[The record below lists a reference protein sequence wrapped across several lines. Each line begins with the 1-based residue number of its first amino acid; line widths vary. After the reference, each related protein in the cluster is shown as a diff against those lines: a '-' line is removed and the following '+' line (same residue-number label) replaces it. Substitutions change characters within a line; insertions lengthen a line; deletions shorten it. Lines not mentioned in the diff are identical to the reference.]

1 MAFSLPSDGTYRTG
15 GARSLSVMSSTARF
29 SRVALGTTLFLVGL
43 GGFTRGSGSG
53 YGCAD
58 RWPLC
63 EDGLLGGLLPRAEYH
78 MVIEWTHRWV
88 AAIVGL
94 LVLGTA
100 VSVWRNHRQRAA
112 LGRTAVAAVVV
123 VGVQAW
129 IGRMVVKADLDA
141 DLVVLHLAISMVV
154 VGLLTLV
161 AVATSP
167 EGEPAEGNA
176 SWSTHLAVA
185 AGGSYVLL
193 LLGAYVHN
201 MFFSGWPLV
210 GNELAPDLSN
220 SYAAVHFTHRLVAGL
235 GLVYLVYLTRA
246 AGRNGRPPIERRLLH
261 AATGLYAVN
270 VALGAV
276 HVFTEVSWSGVV
288 ATHLLVA
295 GMVWTCLL
303 AATALSRP
311 TPVPSG

>member
-1 MAFSLPSDGTYRTG
+1 MPSG
-15 GARSLSVMSSTARF
+15 GSTDRSGHTRSLSVMSSTARL
-29 SRVALGTTLFLVGL
+29 SRTALGATLFLVGV

-78 MVIEWTHRWV
+78 MLIEWTHRWI

-100 VSVWRNHRQRAA
+100 VSVWRHHRRRAA
-112 LGRTAVAAVVV
+112 LVRTAVAAVVV

-161 AVATSP
+161 AVAASP
-167 EGEPAEGNA
+167 EREPVEGDA

-185 AGGSYVLL
+185 SGGSYVLL

-210 GNELAPDLSN
+210 GNELVPDLSN
-220 SYAAVHFTHRLVAGL
+220 SYTAVHFAHRVVAGL

-246 AGRNGRPPIERRLLH
+246 AGRNGRPAVERRLLH

-295 GMVWTCLL
+295 GLVWTCLL
-303 AATALSRP
+303 AATALSRSA
-311 TPVPSG
+311 PVPSG

>member
-1 MAFSLPSDGTYRTG
+1 MGAAFPSGG
-15 GARSLSVMSSTARF
+15 ANQMCGARSLSVMSSTARL
-29 SRVALGTTLFLVGL
+29 SRIALGATLFLVGV

-63 EDGLLGGLLPRAEYH
+63 ENGLLGGLLPRAEYH

-94 LVLGTA
+94 LVLATA
-100 VSVWRNHRQRAA
+100 VSVWRHHRSRKA
-112 LGRTAVAAVVV
+112 LVRTATAVVV
-123 VGVQAW
+123 VVGIQAW

-167 EGEPAEGNA
+167 SRVRTDENRAWTN
-176 SWSTHLAVA
+176 LLVIA
-185 AGGSYVLL
+185 AAGSYVLL

-210 GNELAPDLSN
+210 GNQLVPDLSN
-220 SYAAVHFTHRLVAGL
+220 SYTAVHFTHRLVAGL

-246 AGRNGRPPIERRLLH
+246 AGQNGHPAIERRLLH
-261 AATGLYAVN
+261 AATGFYAVN

-288 ATHLLVA
+288 ATHLLLA
-295 GMVWTCLL
+295 GIVWTLLL
-303 AATALSRP
+303 AAAALSRP
-311 TPVPSG
+311 SPAEVD

>member
-1 MAFSLPSDGTYRTG
+1 A
-15 GARSLSVMSSTARF
+15 
-29 SRVALGTTLFLVGL
+29 TLFLVGV

-63 EDGLLGGLLPRAEYH
+63 ENGLLGGLLPRAEYH

-94 LVLGTA
+94 LVLATA
-100 VSVWRNHRQRAA
+100 VSVWRHHRSRKA
-112 LGRTAVAAVVV
+112 LVRTATAVVV
-123 VGVQAW
+123 VVGIQAW

-167 EGEPAEGNA
+167 SRVRTDENRAWTN
-176 SWSTHLAVA
+176 LLVIA
-185 AGGSYVLL
+185 AAGSYVLL

-210 GNELAPDLSN
+210 GNQLVPDLSN
-220 SYAAVHFTHRLVAGL
+220 SYTAVHFTHRLVAGL

-246 AGRNGRPPIERRLLH
+246 AGQNRRPAIERRLLH
-261 AATGLYAVN
+261 AATGFYAVN

-288 ATHLLVA
+288 ATHLLLA
-295 GMVWTCLL
+295 GIVWTLLL
-303 AATALSRP
+303 AAAALSRP
-311 TPVPSG
+311 SPAEVD

>member
-1 MAFSLPSDGTYRTG
+1 
-15 GARSLSVMSSTARF
+15 
-29 SRVALGTTLFLVGL
+29 
-43 GGFTRGSGSG
+43 
-53 YGCAD
+53 
-58 RWPLC
+58 
-63 EDGLLGGLLPRAEYH
+63 

-94 LVLGTA
+94 LVLATA
-100 VSVWRNHRQRAA
+100 VSVWRHHRSRKA
-112 LGRTAVAAVVV
+112 LVRTATAVVV
-123 VGVQAW
+123 VVGIQAW

-167 EGEPAEGNA
+167 SRVRTDENRAWTN
-176 SWSTHLAVA
+176 LLVIA
-185 AGGSYVLL
+185 AAGSYVLL

-210 GNELAPDLSN
+210 GNQLVPDLSN
-220 SYAAVHFTHRLVAGL
+220 SYTAVHFTHRLVAGL

-246 AGRNGRPPIERRLLH
+246 AGQNGHPAIERRLLH
-261 AATGLYAVN
+261 AATGFYAVN

-288 ATHLLVA
+288 ATHLLLA
-295 GMVWTCLL
+295 GIVWTLLL
-303 AATALSRP
+303 AAAALSRP
-311 TPVPSG
+311 SPAEVD

>member
-1 MAFSLPSDGTYRTG
+1 
-15 GARSLSVMSSTARF
+15 MSSTARL
-29 SRVALGTTLFLVGL
+29 SRIALGATLFLVGV

-63 EDGLLGGLLPRAEYH
+63 ENGLLGGLLPRAEYH

-94 LVLGTA
+94 LVLATA
-100 VSVWRNHRQRAA
+100 VSVWRHHRSRKA
-112 LGRTAVAAVVV
+112 LVRTATAVVV
-123 VGVQAW
+123 VVGIQAW

-167 EGEPAEGNA
+167 SRVRTDENRAWTN
-176 SWSTHLAVA
+176 LLVIA
-185 AGGSYVLL
+185 AAGSYVLL

-210 GNELAPDLSN
+210 GNQLVPDLSN
-220 SYAAVHFTHRLVAGL
+220 SYTAVHFTHRLVAGL

-246 AGRNGRPPIERRLLH
+246 AGQNRRPAIERRLLH
-261 AATGLYAVN
+261 AATGFYAVN

-288 ATHLLVA
+288 ATHLLLA
-295 GMVWTCLL
+295 GIVWTLLL
-303 AATALSRP
+303 AAAALSRP
-311 TPVPSG
+311 SPAEVD

>member
-1 MAFSLPSDGTYRTG
+1 MGCG
-15 GARSLSVMSSTARF
+15 GQAPSLSVMSSTARL
-29 SRVALGTTLFLVGL
+29 SRVALGVTLFLVGV

-78 MVIEWTHRWV
+78 MVIEWTHRWI
-88 AAIVGL
+88 AAIVGF

-100 VSVWRNHRQRAA
+100 VSVWRKYRQRASLVRIA
-112 LGRTAVAAVVV
+112 IAAVVV
-123 VGVQAW
+123 VGAQAW

-161 AVATSP
+161 VVATSP
-167 EGEPAEGNA
+167 DREPAKGDT
-176 SWSTHLAVA
+176 SWTTHLAVA
-185 AGGSYVLL
+185 AGGSYALL
-193 LLGAYVHN
+193 LLGAYVHD

-210 GNELAPDLSN
+210 GNELVPDLSN
-220 SYAAVHFTHRLVAGL
+220 SYTAVHFAHRVVAGL
-235 GLVYLVYLTRA
+235 GLIYLIYLTRD
-246 AGRNGRPPIERRLLH
+246 AGRNNRPVIQQRLLH

-270 VALGAV
+270 VVLGAV
-276 HVFTEVSWSGVV
+276 HVFTEVNWSGVV

-295 GMVWTCLL
+295 GLVWASLL
-303 AATALSRP
+303 AAAALSRP
-311 TPVPSG
+311 TPTQTS

>member
-1 MAFSLPSDGTYRTG
+1 
-15 GARSLSVMSSTARF
+15 MSSTARL
-29 SRVALGTTLFLVGL
+29 SRIALGATLFLVGV

-63 EDGLLGGLLPRAEYH
+63 ENGLLGGLLPRAEYH

-94 LVLGTA
+94 LVLATA
-100 VSVWRNHRQRAA
+100 VSVWRHHRSRKA
-112 LGRTAVAAVVV
+112 LVRTATAVVV
-123 VGVQAW
+123 VVGIQAW

-167 EGEPAEGNA
+167 SRVRTDENRAWTN
-176 SWSTHLAVA
+176 LLVIA
-185 AGGSYVLL
+185 AAGSYVLL

-210 GNELAPDLSN
+210 GNQLVPDLSN
-220 SYAAVHFTHRLVAGL
+220 SYTAVHFTHRLVAGL

-246 AGRNGRPPIERRLLH
+246 AGQNGRPAIERRLLH
-261 AATGLYAVN
+261 AATGFYAVN

-288 ATHLLVA
+288 ATHLLLA
-295 GMVWTCLL
+295 GIVWTLLL
-303 AATALSRP
+303 AAAALSRP
-311 TPVPSG
+311 SPAEVD

>member
-1 MAFSLPSDGTYRTG
+1 
-15 GARSLSVMSSTARF
+15 MSSTARL
-29 SRVALGTTLFLVGL
+29 SRVALGATLLLVGI

-63 EDGLLGGLLPRAEYH
+63 ENGLLGGLLPRAEYH
-78 MVIEWTHRWV
+78 MAIEWTHRWV

-100 VSVWRNHRQRAA
+100 VSAWRHHRGRLALVW
-112 LGRTAVAAVVV
+112 TAVAAVVV
-123 VGVQAW
+123 VGIQAW

-161 AVATSP
+161 AVWTSP
-167 EGEPAEGNA
+167 RGEQPGADR
-176 SWSTHLAVA
+176 SWTALLALA
-185 AGGSYVLL
+185 AGGSYALL
-193 LLGAYVHN
+193 LLGAYVHD
-201 MFFSGWPLV
+201 MYFSGWPLV
-210 GNELAPDLSN
+210 GNQLVPDLSN
-220 SYAAVHFTHRLVAGL
+220 SYTAVHFAHRLVAGL
-235 GLVYLVYLTRA
+235 GLVYLVHLTRA
-246 AGRNGRPPIERRLLH
+246 AGRNGRPAVERRLLH
-261 AATGLYAVN
+261 AATGLYTVN

-276 HVFTEVSWSGVV
+276 HVFTEVDWSGVV
-288 ATHLLVA
+288 AAHLLVA
-295 GMVWTCLL
+295 GLVWTCLL

-311 TPVPSG
+311 SAVPGG

>member
-1 MAFSLPSDGTYRTG
+1 MC
-15 GARSLSVMSSTARF
+15 GARSLSVMSSTARL
-29 SRVALGTTLFLVGL
+29 SRIALGATLFLVGV

-63 EDGLLGGLLPRAEYH
+63 ENGLLGGLLPRAEYH

-94 LVLGTA
+94 LVLATA
-100 VSVWRNHRQRAA
+100 VSVWRHHRSRKA
-112 LGRTAVAAVVV
+112 LVRTATAVVV
-123 VGVQAW
+123 VVGIQAW

-167 EGEPAEGNA
+167 SRVRTDENRAWTN
-176 SWSTHLAVA
+176 LLVIA
-185 AGGSYVLL
+185 AAGSYVLL

-210 GNELAPDLSN
+210 GNQLVPDLSN
-220 SYAAVHFTHRLVAGL
+220 SYTAVHFTHRLVAGL

-246 AGRNGRPPIERRLLH
+246 AGQNRRPAIERRLLH
-261 AATGLYAVN
+261 AATGFYAVN

-288 ATHLLVA
+288 ATHLLLA
-295 GMVWTCLL
+295 GIVWTLLL
-303 AATALSRP
+303 AAAALSRP
-311 TPVPSG
+311 SPAEVD

>member
-1 MAFSLPSDGTYRTG
+1 
-15 GARSLSVMSSTARF
+15 
-29 SRVALGTTLFLVGL
+29 
-43 GGFTRGSGSG
+43 
-53 YGCAD
+53 
-58 RWPLC
+58 
-63 EDGLLGGLLPRAEYH
+63 

-94 LVLGTA
+94 LVLATA
-100 VSVWRNHRQRAA
+100 VSVWRHHRSRKA
-112 LGRTAVAAVVV
+112 LVRTATAVVV
-123 VGVQAW
+123 VVGIQAW

-167 EGEPAEGNA
+167 SRVRTDENRAWTN
-176 SWSTHLAVA
+176 LLVIA
-185 AGGSYVLL
+185 AAGSYVLL

-210 GNELAPDLSN
+210 GNQLVPDLSN
-220 SYAAVHFTHRLVAGL
+220 SYTAVHFTHRLVAGL

-246 AGRNGRPPIERRLLH
+246 AGQNRRPAIERRLLH
-261 AATGLYAVN
+261 AATGFYAVN

-288 ATHLLVA
+288 ATHLLLA
-295 GMVWTCLL
+295 GIVWTLLL
-303 AATALSRP
+303 AAAALSRP
-311 TPVPSG
+311 SPAEVD